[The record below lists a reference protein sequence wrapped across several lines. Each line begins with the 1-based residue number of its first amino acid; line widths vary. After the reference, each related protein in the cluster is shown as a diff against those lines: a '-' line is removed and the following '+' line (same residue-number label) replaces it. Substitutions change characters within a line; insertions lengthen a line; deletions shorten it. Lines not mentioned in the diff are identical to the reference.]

1 MENDKKTIFLVD
13 DDMTNLTVGKK
24 VLSGNYTV
32 VTLNSGARLFAMLEK
47 VMPDLI
53 LLDVNMPE
61 MDGYDVIRQLKS
73 EDSANREIPVIF
85 LTALQDEE
93 KELTG
98 LSLGAID
105 YITKPFSPPLLL
117 KRLEVH
123 LLVESQKRQLMDFN
137 QNLTKMVEDRTR
149 AIVELK
155 NALLT
160 TIAELVESRDDITG
174 GHIERTKTYIKV
186 FLDGMKKQGIYM
198 EEIQNLNEESVLLS
212 SMLHDVG
219 KISVK
224 DEILN
229 KPAKLT
235 AEEFDKMKVHTV
247 FGSEIMENIK
257 KKTSDSEF
265 VENARI
271 FALTHHEKWDGSG
284 YPKGISGKQIP
295 IQGRIMAI
303 VDVYDALVE
312 SRPYKTAF
320 SHEKAVE
327 IINEG
332 KGTHFDPALIDLFN
346 DMSDVFDAQRR
357 SFINEA

>member
-24 VLSGNYTV
+24 VLSGTYTV
-32 VTLNSGARLFAMLEK
+32 VTLNSGARLFTMLEK
-47 VMPDLI
+47 VKPDLI
-53 LLDVNMPE
+53 LLDVNMPG
-61 MDGYDVIRQLKS
+61 MDGYDVIRQLKG
-73 EDSANREIPVIF
+73 EDSANCEIPVIF

-93 KELTG
+93 MELMG

-137 QNLTKMVEDRTR
+137 QNLTLMVEDRTR
-149 AIVELK
+149 SIVELK

-174 GHIERTKTYIKV
+174 GHIERTKTYIKL
-186 FLDGMKKQGIYM
+186 FLEGIKKNGIYAD
-198 EEIQNLNEESVLLS
+198 EVSRLNEESVLLS

-219 KISVK
+219 KITVK

-235 AEEFDKMKVHTV
+235 TEEFDKMKVHTV
-247 FGSEIMENIK
+247 FGSEIMESIK
-257 KKTSDSEF
+257 KKTRDSEF

-284 YPKGISGKQIP
+284 YPKGLKKKEIP

-312 SRPYKTAF
+312 SRPYKQAF
-320 SHEKAVE
+320 SHEKAVQ

-332 KGTHFDPALIDLFN
+332 RGTHFDPVLIDLFN
-346 DMSDVFDAQRR
+346 DMSEIFDNQRR
-357 SFINEA
+357 GFANEV